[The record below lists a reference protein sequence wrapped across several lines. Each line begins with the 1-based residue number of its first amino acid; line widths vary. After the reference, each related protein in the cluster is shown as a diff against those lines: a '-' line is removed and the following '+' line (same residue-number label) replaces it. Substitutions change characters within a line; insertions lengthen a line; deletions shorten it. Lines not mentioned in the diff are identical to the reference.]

1 MRYSVIIPVYNRENE
16 VVKCLESVINQTYED
31 FEIIAVD
38 DGSTDNSGKILDEYA
53 KKYDFI
59 KVIHKTNGGP
69 SQARNCGMKAC
80 LGEYVLFLDD
90 DDEWKENLLEKVN
103 VFYGCDV
110 VVFGNYTVY
119 TKKTFQTRLVG
130 EDKKLSLTG
139 AVEIMELSGTF
150 NPAWNKAYKRE
161 LISGVEFF
169 SGMSCEDLVFNCEV
183 FKKVK
188 SVGLLKDALYFYNRK
203 QDVSLANAYDS
214 RLEENIALA
223 HEKRYDFYNEIGFV
237 GERADEIYA
246 SKYISYEFSKIPN
259 IFRKKNGL
267 KRREKYKRLKAVIK
281 NGQTKE
287 FFKKVKATVFYRK
300 LFKFHVKTK
309 TPFLAY
315 INFSFLFFIRNNFS
329 GLYKKIRRK

>member
-1 MRYSVIIPVYNRENE
+1 MRYSVIIPVYNREND
-16 VVKCLESVINQTYED
+16 VVKCLESVINQTYKD

-59 KVIHKTNGGP
+59 KVIHNSNGGAGH
-69 SQARNCGMKAC
+69 SRNVGIENAQ
-80 LGEYVLFLDD
+80 GEYLLFLDD
-90 DDEWKENLLEKVN
+90 DDEWKDNLLEKVN
-103 VFYGCDV
+103 AFYGCDV

-119 TKKTFQTRLVG
+119 TKKTIQTRLVG

-139 AVEIMELSGTF
+139 AVEIMELSGSF
-150 NPAWNKAYKRE
+150 NPVWNKAYKRE
-161 LISGVEFF
+161 IIKPWF
-169 SGMSCEDLVFNCEV
+169 SNTNSCEDLIFNCEV
-183 FKKVK
+183 FKHVK
-188 SVGLLKDALYFYNRK
+188 SVSLLKDALYVYNRK
-203 QDVSLANAYDS
+203 QDVSLANAYDA

-246 SKYISYEFSKIPN
+246 SKYIGYEFSKIPN

-267 KRREKYKRLKAVIK
+267 KRREKYKKLKAVIK

-329 GLYKKIRRK
+329 GLYKKLRRK

>member
-1 MRYSVIIPVYNRENE
+1 MRYSVIIPVYNREND
-16 VVKCLESVINQTYED
+16 VVKCLESVINQTYKD

-59 KVIHKTNGGP
+59 KVIHNSNGGAGR
-69 SQARNCGMKAC
+69 SRNVGIENAQ
-80 LGEYVLFLDD
+80 GEYLLFLDD
-90 DDEWKENLLEKVN
+90 DDEWKDNLLEKVN
-103 VFYGCDV
+103 AFYGCDV
-110 VVFGNYTVY
+110 VVFGNYIVY
-119 TKKTFQTRLVG
+119 TKKTFQTRLVD
-130 EDKKLSLTG
+130 EDKKLSLTD
-139 AVEIMELSGTF
+139 AVEIMELSGSF
-150 NPAWNKAYKRE
+150 NPVWNKAYKRE
-161 LISGVEFF
+161 IVKPLF
-169 SGMSCEDLVFNCEV
+169 SNTNSCEDLIFNCEV
-183 FKKVK
+183 FKHVK
-188 SVGLLKDALYFYNRK
+188 SVSLLKDALYVYNRK

-214 RLEENIALA
+214 RLEKNIALA

-246 SKYISYEFSKIPN
+246 SKYIGYEFSKIPN

-267 KRREKYKRLKAVIK
+267 KRKEKYKKLKAVIK

-287 FFKKVKATVFYRK
+287 FFKKVKETVFYRK

-329 GLYKKIRRK
+329 RLYKKLRRK

>member
-1 MRYSVIIPVYNRENE
+1 MRFSVIIPVYNREND
-16 VVKCLESVINQTYED
+16 VVKCLESVINQTYKD

-59 KVIHKTNGGP
+59 KVIHNSNGGAGR
-69 SQARNCGMKAC
+69 SRNVGIENAQ
-80 LGEYVLFLDD
+80 GEYLLFLDD
-90 DDEWKENLLEKVN
+90 DDEWKDNLLEKVN
-103 VFYGCDV
+103 AFYGCDV

-130 EDKKLSLTG
+130 EDKKLSLTD
-139 AVEIMELSGTF
+139 AVEIMELSGSF
-150 NPAWNKAYKRE
+150 NPVWNKAYKRE
-161 LISGVEFF
+161 IVKPWF
-169 SGMSCEDLVFNCEV
+169 SNTNSCEDLIFNCEV
-183 FKKVK
+183 FKHVK
-188 SVGLLKDALYFYNRK
+188 SVSLLKDALYVYNRK
-203 QDVSLANAYDS
+203 QDVSLANAYDA

-246 SKYISYEFSKIPN
+246 SKYIGYEFSKIPN

-267 KRREKYKRLKAVIK
+267 KIKEKYKKLKAVIK
-281 NGQTKE
+281 NGQTKD

-329 GLYKKIRRK
+329 GLYKKLRRK